1 MPLIDGKEGNAIYC
15 YSSCGP
21 VFGDGHD
28 LYVPDCPNSY
38 NCSVKLGNT
47 YQCPAGQNGNIF
59 LTGFQ
64 NFAVNEIEVFV
75 FEN

>member
-1 MPLIDGKEGNAIYC
+1 MPSTATVAVVQ
-15 YSSCGP
+15 YS
-21 VFGDGHD
+21 
-28 LYVPDCPNSY
+28 VPDCPNSY

-47 YQCPAGQNGNIF
+47 YQCPAGQNGNLF